1 MRLPTYMTHSDCRR
15 WLLWQSVPQE
25 NSKPKKIPYYASG
38 EKRNGTLDSAEDF
51 AQLVSFDEAR
61 SVLSQGK
68 YTGLGFALG
77 LDENGGY
84 WQGIDF
90 DDVSN
95 KPKLLSLI
103 ASLPG
108 YVETSPSQNGVHAIG
123 YGCKFGALGS
133 NKSGIEAYSSKRY
146 FTVTGD
152 NALYDSSEKV
162 EDLSGFI
169 EQSLK
174 PIHTKNSSLSLTSSS
189 ASNTMVVDEHLI
201 NRLFDALGYI
211 SSDDY
216 GAWIAVGHA
225 LKALSSIGF
234 KLWSEWSA
242 KSEKFKGDLDLKRW
256 DGFKG
261 ERTSYTAIFVRAY
274 KNGWR
279 NPLYDVGL
287 DKQDTAEKNNSL
299 SWIEVSISDLL
310 TNPTAPPQFIVD
322 SLLPFGVVTLLTA
335 HGGTGK
341 SMLAL
346 QMAVCVAT
354 GFPFMGKPTIQ
365 SKVLFFSAEDS
376 GQIVRHRLGCICQ
389 EKKIDPIMLAEK
401 LLIIDSTENP
411 ELYITQ
417 KDKILT
423 DGYEALLKRS
433 VTYGAG
439 LIVIDNA
446 SDTFDSNENER
457 PRVREFIRF
466 LTQLAKLQKAAVL
479 LLAHIDKESAKWGS
493 KESYSGSTAWH
504 NSVRSRLFLSLE
516 KDSPILSLIHQK
528 SNFGQLTASINMR
541 RGKYGILY
549 FFDTPSDE
557 EASSIVLS
565 LIEKYH
571 NAGTY
576 ISAAPKSPL
585 NPYKVLHKDP
595 DFPHI
600 TRKQLEDILQNLLTQ
615 KRLIIEIY
623 QSEHRKERKRY
634 RSAPSAPTSD
644 ITLGADA
651 KTVSPCSAP
660 STTGGMGEERAEF
673 ITEE

>member
-1 MRLPTYMTHSDCRR
+1 MRLPAYMIHLDCRR
-15 WLLWQSVPQE
+15 WLLWKLIPQE
-25 NSKPKKIPYYASG
+25 NFKPKKVPYYANG
-38 EKRNGTLDSAEDF
+38 EMRNGTLDSKEDLV
-51 AQLVSFDEAR
+51 QLVSFDEAQA
-61 SVLSQGK
+61 VLSQGK

-77 LDENGGY
+77 LDQNDGY

-90 DDVSN
+90 DDVGN
-95 KPKLLSLI
+95 KPELLSLI

-108 YVETSPSQNGVHAIG
+108 YVETSPSKNGVHAIG
-123 YGCKFGALGS
+123 YGRKFSVLGS

-152 NALYDSSEKV
+152 NALYDFSERV
-162 EDLSGFI
+162 EDLSDFI
-169 EQSLK
+169 ELYLK
-174 PIHTKNSSLSLTSSS
+174 PLHTQNSNLSKTSSS
-189 ASNTMVVDEHLI
+189 VPNVIVADEQLI
-201 NRLFDALGYI
+201 NTLRDALSYI

-216 GAWIAVGHA
+216 ETWIAVGHA
-225 LKALSSIGF
+225 LKTLGSTGF
-234 KLWSEWSA
+234 TLWSEWSS
-242 KSEKFKGDLDLKRW
+242 KSEKFKGEPDLKRW

-274 KNGWR
+274 KDGWR

-287 DKQDTAEKNNSL
+287 NKQDTAEKNNNL

-354 GFPFMGKPTIQ
+354 GFPFMSKPTIQ

-376 GQIVRHRLGCICQ
+376 GQVVRHRLGCICQ
-389 EKKIDPIMLAEK
+389 DKKIDPVMLAEK

-466 LTQLAKLQKAAVL
+466 LTQLAKLQNAAVL

-493 KESYSGSTAWH
+493 KENYSGSTAWH

-516 KDSPILSLIHQK
+516 KDSPILSLMHQK
-528 SNFGQLTASINMR
+528 SNFGQLAASINMR
-541 RGKYGILY
+541 RGKHGILY
-549 FFDTPSDE
+549 LIDTPSTE
-557 EASSIVLS
+557 EASFIVLS

-571 NAGTY
+571 NTGIY
-576 ISAAPKSPL
+576 ISAAPKSPS
-585 NPYKVLHKDP
+585 NPYKVLRKDP
-595 DFPHI
+595 DFPHV
-600 TRKQLEDILQNLLTQ
+600 TRVQLEDILQSLLAQ
-615 KRLIIEIY
+615 KKLIIEIY
-623 QSEHRKERKRY
+623 QSENRKEKKRY

-651 KTVSPCSAP
+651 KTISPCSAP
-660 STTGGMGEERAEF
+660 STTGGMGEDSAEF
-673 ITEE
+673 IANE

>member
-1 MRLPTYMTHSDCRR
+1 MHTQNSNLSKISS
-15 WLLWQSVPQE
+15 SVP
-25 NSKPKKIPYYASG
+25 NVIVA
-38 EKRNGTLDSAEDF
+38 
-51 AQLVSFDEAR
+51 DE
-61 SVLSQGK
+61 Q
-68 YTGLGFALG
+68 
-77 LDENGGY
+77 
-84 WQGIDF
+84 
-90 DDVSN
+90 
-95 KPKLLSLI
+95 
-103 ASLPG
+103 
-108 YVETSPSQNGVHAIG
+108 
-123 YGCKFGALGS
+123 
-133 NKSGIEAYSSKRY
+133 
-146 FTVTGD
+146 
-152 NALYDSSEKV
+152 
-162 EDLSGFI
+162 
-169 EQSLK
+169 
-174 PIHTKNSSLSLTSSS
+174 
-189 ASNTMVVDEHLI
+189 LI
-201 NRLFDALGYI
+201 NTLRDALSYI

-216 GAWIAVGHA
+216 EPWIAVGHA
-225 LKALSSIGF
+225 LKALGSIGF
-234 KLWSEWSA
+234 TLWSEWSA
-242 KSEKFKGDLDLKRW
+242 KSEKFKGEPDLKRW
-256 DGFKG
+256 DEFKG
-261 ERTSYTAIFVRAY
+261 ERTTYTAIFVRAY

-287 DKQDTAEKNNSL
+287 DKQDTAEKNNNL
-299 SWIEVSISDLL
+299 SWIKVSISDLL
-310 TNPTAPPQFIVD
+310 TNPTAPPQFIID

-376 GQIVRHRLGCICQ
+376 GQVVRHRLGCICQ
-389 EKKIDPIMLAEK
+389 EKKIDPVMLAEK

-516 KDSPILSLIHQK
+516 KDSPILSLMHQK

-541 RGKYGILY
+541 RGKHGILY
-549 FFDTPSDE
+549 FFDTPSAE
-557 EASSIVLS
+557 EAGPLVLG
-565 LIEKYH
+565 LIEKYY
-571 NAGTY
+571 NAGSY
-576 ISAAPKSPL
+576 ISPAPNSRA
-585 NPYKVLHKDP
+585 NPYKVLHKDL
-595 DFPHI
+595 DFPQI
-600 TRKQLEDILQNLLTQ
+600 TRDQLEDILQNLLTQ
-615 KRLIIEIY
+615 KRLIIEIF
-623 QSEHRKERKRY
+623 QSEHRKEKKRY

-651 KTVSPCSAP
+651 KTISPCSAP

-673 ITEE
+673 ITNE